1 MVLSLTVVA
10 AFAALTLALAALW
23 APRSLVSSGAPRI
36 WMVPGGAALLLAL
49 AGGLI
54 DASGLLVLLAFG
66 LVCLTARLATGPYVR
81 AAAYA
86 LMLAIAAAL
95 FLHVIPGF
103 DNPRVV
109 SGAVLGPGAAPYT
122 KYLNF
127 DKGVA
132 GLLLLGAHAPERA
145 AGDEGPTHVLAFL
158 WRFAILVIV
167 AMVLALAFG
176 YVRWDPKLP
185 SWWAM
190 WTWSMAFL
198 TALPEEALFRGVV
211 QSSLE
216 RWSGGA
222 ARFAG
227 SDASASVRT
236 HLVYRR
242 QSFAVVTAALLFGI
256 AHLAGGAASVVLATV
271 AGIGYGWIYA
281 STRSIAAA
289 ILAHAGLNTV
299 HFLLFSYPSLLLP
312 SR

>member
-1 MVLSLTVVA
+1 MPAGSEDPAYWTAAA

-23 APRSLVSSGAPRI
+23 APRWLVSPHAPRL
-36 WMVPGGAALLLAL
+36 WWFPCGLALVLAL

-54 DASGLLVLLAFG
+54 DLRGLLVLLAFG
-66 LVCLTARLATGPYVR
+66 GVCLTART
-81 AAAYA
+81 AAGRVTRVAA
-86 LMLAIAAAL
+86 SVLMLVIAAGL

-109 SGAVLGPGAAPYT
+109 ADAVLGPGSLPYT

-132 GLLLLGAHAPERA
+132 GLFLLGVYAPDRT
-145 AGDEGPTHVLAFL
+145 AGDEGARHGLGFL
-158 WRFAILVIV
+158 WRFAILVAV
-167 AMVLALAFG
+167 AMALSLAVG

-190 WTWSMAFL
+190 WLWSMVFL
-198 TALPEEALFRGVV
+198 TALPEEALFRGVA
-211 QSSLE
+211 QSWLHRRLGE
-216 RWSGGA
+216 ARWA
-222 ARFAG
+222 N
-227 SDASASVRT
+227 
-236 HLVYRR
+236 
-242 QSFAVVTAALLFGI
+242 AVAIVTAGTLFGV
-256 AHLAGGAASVVLATV
+256 AHLAGGAAYVVLATV

-289 ILAHAGLNTV
+289 VLAHAGLNTV
-299 HFLLFSYPSLLLP
+299 HFLLFSYPSLPLP